1 MTPARCNAAGGPRDL
16 TATLENELELR
27 VTIVS
32 AEIADITVTRGKAQ
46 WRGSWVTN
54 VADAATVDDASFT
67 VKDAQLSP
75 DSDID
80 TGVTVATG
88 VVTVD
93 AALDC

>member
-16 TATLENELELR
+16 TATLENGLELR
-27 VTIVS
+27 VTMPS

-75 DSDID
+75 DSD